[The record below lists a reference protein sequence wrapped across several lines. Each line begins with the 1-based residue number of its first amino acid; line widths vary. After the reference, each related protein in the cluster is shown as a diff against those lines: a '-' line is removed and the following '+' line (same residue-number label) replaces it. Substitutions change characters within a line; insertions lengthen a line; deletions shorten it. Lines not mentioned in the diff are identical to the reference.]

1 MAKLTKEQLAQV
13 QQYIETFPEE
23 ERDEKLKEVT
33 AQFEQET
40 PQCPF
45 CLMSEG
51 KIQTTKIYEDSNFLS
66 VLEINPG
73 NKGHTLL
80 FPKRHVKSL
89 SNLNEQETEAII
101 KIIKNLSQAVSKISE
116 GVNVLIS
123 EGKAAN
129 QRFEHLVINL
139 IPRSN
144 EDSIKI
150 SWPSK
155 QATEKELSDLKQRII
170 ENIPKEKPKEIPLD
184 TDKLK
189 SEFNKHKKRL
199 P

>member
-1 MAKLTKEQLAQV
+1 MAKLSKEQLAQI
-13 QQYIETFPEE
+13 QQYIETFPED
-23 ERDEKLKEVT
+23 EREEKLKEVT
-33 AQFEQET
+33 SQFEQET

-51 KIQTTKIYEDSNFLS
+51 KIQTTKIYEDSDFLA

-80 FPKRHVKSL
+80 FPKRHIKSF
-89 SNLNEQETEAII
+89 SDLNEQETETIT
-101 KIIKNLSQAVSKISE
+101 KTLKNISIAVSRISE
-116 GVNVLIS
+116 GVSIVIS

-129 QRFEHLVINL
+129 QRFEHLVINF
-139 IPRSN
+139 IPRTK
-144 EDSIKI
+144 EDSIQI
-150 SWPSK
+150 SWQSK
-155 QATEKELSDLKQRII
+155 KAEEKELNELRDKII
-170 ENIPKEKPKEIPLD
+170 GNIPKERPKTIPID

-189 SEFNKHKKRL
+189 KEFLKSKKHE